1 MDAYEVRL
9 KSSALKEL
17 KGLPKG
23 DAGRVLSSIRALR
36 NEPRPRGA
44 KKLRLGKSLWRI
56 RVGDFRAIYEI
67 DDERRI
73 IRITRIRHRD
83 VAYR

>member
-17 KGLPKG
+17 KSLSKM
-23 DAGRVLSSIRALR
+23 DAERVLNSIRALR

-44 KKLRLGKSLWRI
+44 KKLRVGKSLWRI

-67 DDERRI
+67 DDEHRI
-73 IRITRIRHRD
+73 IHITRVRHRD